1 MVHINAKRQSL
12 PAWIEQTVRLSAGI
26 AAEPGPIKLYPY
38 QRGIDA
44 ILGNMRARQRARA
57 TQRQGTQLA
66 PLVTR
71 STPTLAP
78 MPVATLV
85 ILF

>member
-1 MVHINAKRQSL
+1 MVPINAKRQSL

-26 AAEPGPIKLYPY
+26 AAEPGPTKLYRY

-57 TQRQGTQLA
+57 TQRLG
-66 PLVTR
+66 R
-71 STPTLAP
+71 SLRPW
-78 MPVATLV
+78 
-85 ILF
+85 